1 MMNRVKWETPP
12 MPETSGQTPDFDDA
26 DELEALMSLALD
38 NRLEAGGAAHMER
51 MLARDAKWLE
61 RWQTWQAMDA
71 ALRSAP
77 ALDPP
82 ADFLAGV
89 EQRVLQ
95 MERRRRLQSGMLIGL
110 VALLMWGSALVG
122 LFSLGAF
129 VLANQATWL
138 NGLIRGIAF
147 YWVRFVSMVQ
157 PVWSAAAGLAS
168 TPEALA
174 VGVCYALLAAVLLG
188 LWIQLLRRTTQADEQ
203 VRI

>member
-38 NRLEAGGAAHMER
+38 DRLEAVDAARMEW
-51 MLARDAKWLE
+51 MLASDADWSE
-61 RWQTWQAMDA
+61 RWQTWQAMDS
-71 ALRSAP
+71 ALRCAP

-82 ADFLAGV
+82 VDFLAGV
-89 EQRVLQ
+89 EQKILQ
-95 MERRRRLQSGMLIGL
+95 MERRRRLQSGVIIGL
-110 VALLMWGSALVG
+110 IAILLWGSALVG

-157 PVWSAAAGLAS
+157 PVWSAVAGLAS

-174 VGVCYALLAAVLLG
+174 LGVCYALLAAVLLG
-188 LWIQLLRRTTQADEQ
+188 LWIRLLSRTTQANEQ
-203 VRI
+203 VSI